1 VSALIVTYHGV
12 GGGGGALA
20 VDPKLFAEHLDVLLD
35 EGATFLT
42 VTGLVTRLRAGDLPA
57 RAVAITFDD
66 GLDSV
71 REEAAPMLASRGLPA
86 TVYCVAGRLGGDSDW
101 PSARSEAPKLRL
113 MSAAELTAL
122 ARQGFEVGSHGM
134 QHAPLVTGTE
144 ASLREEIVDS
154 RLVLEQALDLPVT
167 SFAYPYGAGPS
178 AEARTLVEAAYETA
192 CTTAVGEVTPET
204 NVHALPRV
212 DAHYLRRPDLMR
224 RAVNGSLGAYLRAR
238 ALGAGARRK
247 LIKDYA

>member
-12 GGGGGALA
+12 GGGGGPL
-20 VDPKLFAEHLDVLLD
+20 VVEPDLFGAHLDALLD

-42 VTGLVTRLRAGDLPA
+42 VTGLVARLRAGDLPE

-66 GLDSV
+66 GLESV
-71 REEAAPMLASRGLPA
+71 RGEAAPLLAARGLPA
-86 TVYCVAGRLGGDSDW
+86 TVYCVAGRLGGDNGW

-113 MSAAELTAL
+113 LNAAELRTL
-122 ARQGFEVGSHGM
+122 AREGFEIGSHGM
-134 QHAPLVTGTE
+134 QHSPLVAGME

-167 SFAYPYGAGPS
+167 SFAYPYGAGPN
-178 AEARTLVEAAYETA
+178 AEARALVETTYETA
-192 CTTAVGEVTPET
+192 CTTAIGEVAAET
-204 NVHALPRV
+204 DVHALPRV